1 MAPRPVSSRSHA
13 PRARAFARS
22 LRLWLGA
29 SIAIGVLLLTAL
41 GVKSWREENRDMQA
55 NLAIQAGMAARSSQA
70 VFDSIG
76 ASMELLGSIL
86 KERAVLN
93 HPESARP
100 LLLEFQASHPGT
112 EAVALI
118 DPGGKMLVNTAVPPG
133 QPLPDL
139 SRDAAY
145 FRSFRFDL
153 NNTYSYSIGLNEF
166 GHGLDNWYF
175 PIRHVV
181 ADAKGDPLF
190 VIQGAVAAD
199 RGGLLWSDL
208 PLQPGSRVGLMRY
221 DGRIQ
226 LVWPPTADPRRAFS
240 EVQTGALAGILRNTP
255 GIVAGT
261 YRGVSGLD
269 GQTRIGAYARLPEAT
284 MVAFASVPERVIL
297 GRWWQH
303 NYVPLVSFLAY
314 LAVIGGVMF
323 QLGARE
329 RRHTQELVTQSR
341 HDALTGLPNRLAITE
356 SISFEIARSRRSGER
371 AMLFYLDLDR
381 FKDIN
386 DRLGHMGGD
395 RLLVQVAARL
405 RTVLRRE
412 DTLARLGGDEFLVL
426 VAGGQVEDA
435 SAVAERITGIFSS
448 PFEILGNALSV
459 SASIGICVLPDD
471 GEDIDTLLQHADAA
485 MYEAKHHGRNRH
497 AFYQAALGERI
508 LKRVKLREDFKRAL
522 CNAEFTLHYQPLI
535 DMRSGEVVGA
545 EALVR
550 WNDPFQGPR
559 SPGEFIPCA
568 EESGLIL
575 PLGEWV
581 LAEACRQCKAWEEA
595 GHDLYMAVNLSTR
608 QFQDPE
614 LVEKI
619 RGTLAAVGLAPE
631 KLELEITETAAMQ
644 NAEASIAVMNK
655 LKLLRIRLAI
665 DDFGTGYSSLSYLKR
680 IPADI
685 IKIDRS
691 FVTEIHNNPDDFAIV
706 RTVLALGASLDK
718 RCLAEGIETAA
729 HFEVLRDLGCHYAQG
744 YWMSKPLPAEQFEA
758 LLAQQRAPGP
768 GMPQLALQYS

>member
-1 MAPRPVSSRSHA
+1 MAQRSVIA
-13 PRARAFARS
+13 ASQAARARAFSRS

-70 VFDSIG
+70 VFDKIG

-86 KERAVLN
+86 KERAVLS
-93 HPESARP
+93 HPESARG
-100 LLLEFQASHPGT
+100 LLLEFQATHPGT

-118 DPGGKMLVNTAVPPG
+118 DPRGKMLVNTVVPPG
-133 QPLPDL
+133 LPLPDL
-139 SRDAAY
+139 RQDAEY
-145 FRSFRFDL
+145 FRSFLFDL
-153 NNTYSYSIGLNEF
+153 NNTYSYSIGLNEY
-166 GHGLDNWYF
+166 GRSLNKWHF

-181 ADAKGDPLF
+181 ADDRGDPLF

-199 RGGLLWSDL
+199 RGALLWSDL

-226 LVWPPTADPRRAFS
+226 LVWPPTADPQRAFNRPQAG
-240 EVQTGALAGILRNTP
+240 ELAGILRNTP

-269 GQTRIGAYARLPEAT
+269 GQTRTGAYARLPEAT

-297 GRWWQH
+297 ERWWQH
-303 NYVPLVSFLAY
+303 NYVLLMSFVAY
-314 LAVIGGVMF
+314 LAVIGAVMVR
-323 QLGARE
+323 LGARE
-329 RRHTQELVTQSR
+329 RRHTQELVIQSR
-341 HDALTGLPNRLAITE
+341 HDALTGLPNRLAINE
-356 SISFEIARSRRSGER
+356 SIYFELARARRSGGQ

-386 DRLGHMGGD
+386 DSLGHMGGD
-395 RLLVQVAARL
+395 RLLVEVAARL
-405 RTVLRRE
+405 RTILRRE

-426 VAGGQVEDA
+426 VADGHVEDA
-435 SAVAERITGIFSS
+435 SVVAERIAGVFST
-448 PFEILGNALSV
+448 PFEILGNAINI

-471 GEDIDTLLQHADAA
+471 GEDVDTLLQHADAA
-485 MYEAKHHGRNRH
+485 MYEAKHHGRSRY

-508 LKRVKLREDFKRAL
+508 LKRLKLREDFKRAL
-522 CNAEFTLHYQPLI
+522 SDEEFTLHYQPLI

-550 WNDPFQGPR
+550 WNDPRQGPR

-581 LAEACRQCKAWEEA
+581 LRHACRQCKAWEEA
-595 GHDLYMAVNLSTR
+595 GHDLYVAVNLSTR

-619 RGTLAAVGLAPE
+619 RDALAAAGLAPA

-644 NAEASIAVMNK
+644 NAEASIEVMNK
-655 LKLLRIRLAI
+655 LKSLGIRLAI

-691 FVTEIHNNPDDFAIV
+691 FVSEIHNNPDDFAIV
-706 RTVLALGASLDK
+706 RTVLALGASLEK

-744 YWMSKPLPAEQFEA
+744 YWMSKPLPAGQFDA
-758 LLAQQRAPGP
+758 LLAGGAEEV
-768 GMPQLALQYS
+768 LASQVA